1 MKAQV
6 REGHF
11 LRKDSVMT
19 ALRRFEWKIRSDR
32 RLRLLATLIVS
43 GLAYLVLRWGLG
55 FIRGDESPKL
65 AAMVVAVAVGVVGAW
80 LLFWILNNVVASI
93 TSERIRQALNPF
105 VFVGPGLLL
114 LFIFQ
119 IYPTVNTTFISFL
132 DHRSETFVGLENYI
146 FAFTTDDLLIAF
158 RNNLLWLVIVTGL
171 TVSLGLL
178 VAVLADRVRFESVVK
193 STIFLPMAISFVGAS
208 VIWKFVYAYRPPG
221 TAQIGLLNAIVS
233 ATGGTPRGWLTHAPE
248 NSFFLM
254 AIMIWIQTGFCMVIL
269 SAAIKG
275 VPKELLEAARVD
287 GANAFQIF
295 FRITLPYIR
304 GSIITVATTVALS
317 VLRVFDIVYVM
328 TNGQFNTEVI
338 ANRMYVEM
346 FKFRNFG
353 HAGALAVILLVV
365 VMPVMIVNVRN
376 LRQQRS

>member
-1 MKAQV
+1 
-6 REGHF
+6 
-11 LRKDSVMT
+11 MT
-19 ALRRFEWKIRSDR
+19 TLQRWGWTLRSDR
-32 RLRLLATLIVS
+32 RLRLLATLVVS
-43 GLAYLVLRWGLG
+43 GLAYVVLRWGLG
-55 FIRGDESPKL
+55 FIRSDGSPKI
-65 AAMVVAVAVGVVGAW
+65 AAMLVAVTVGVVGAW
-80 LLFWILNNVVASI
+80 LLFWILDNVVASI
-93 TSERIRQALNPF
+93 PSERIRQALRPF

-114 LFIFQ
+114 LFVFQ
-119 IYPTVNTTFISFL
+119 IYPTVNTTLISFL
-132 DHRSETFVGLENYI
+132 DDRSESFVGLENYV

-158 RNNLLWLVIVTGL
+158 RNNLLWLIIVTSL

-178 VAVLADRVRFESVVK
+178 IAVLADRVKFESVVK

-208 VIWKFVYAYRPPG
+208 LIWKFVYAYRPPG
-221 TAQIGLLNAIVS
+221 TAQIGLINAIVS
-233 ATGGTPRGWLTHAPE
+233 ALGGTPRGWLTHAPQ

-275 VPKELLEAARVD
+275 VPKELMEAARVD

-353 HAGALAVILLVV
+353 HAGALAVILLVA

-376 LRQQRS
+376 IRQQRS

>member
-1 MKAQV
+1 M
-6 REGHF
+6 R
-11 LRKDSVMT
+11 T
-19 ALRRFEWKIRSDR
+19 LRRWAWAVRSDR
-32 RLRLLATLIVS
+32 RLRLLVTLVVAA
-43 GLAYLVLRWGLG
+43 LAYLVVRWGLG
-55 FIRGDESPKL
+55 FIRSDESPKI
-65 AAMVVAVAVGVVGAW
+65 AAMVVAVVLGVTGAW
-80 LLFWILNNVVASI
+80 ALFWILDNAVGSI
-93 TSERIRQALNPF
+93 PSERIREALIPF

-114 LFIFQ
+114 LVAFQ
-119 IYPTVNTTFISFL
+119 IYPTINTGVISFL
-132 DHRSETFVGLENYI
+132 DKRSEAFVGLENYV
-146 FAFTTDDLLIAF
+146 FAFTTEDMLIAF
-158 RNNLLWLVIVTGL
+158 RNNLLWLVIVTSL

-178 VAVLADRVRFESVVK
+178 IAVLADRVSLESVVK

-233 ATGGTPRGWLTHAPE
+233 ALGGTPRGWLTHAPQ

-275 VPKELLEAARVD
+275 VPNELMEAARVD

-295 FRITLPYIR
+295 FKITLPYIR

-353 HAGALAVILLVV
+353 HAGALAVILLVAV
-365 VMPVMIVNVRN
+365 VPVMIVNVRN